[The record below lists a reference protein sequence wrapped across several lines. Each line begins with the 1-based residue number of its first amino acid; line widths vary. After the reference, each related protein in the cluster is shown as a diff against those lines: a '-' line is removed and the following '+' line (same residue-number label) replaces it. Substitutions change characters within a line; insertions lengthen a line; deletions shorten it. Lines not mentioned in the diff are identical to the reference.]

1 MKSQE
6 QIEEALNNAKMALQ
20 IIEKEMYPLLSGRKK
35 PLSMGEIDS
44 FNTYSEK
51 KIKIESA
58 IETLQYVLN
67 IS

>member
-6 QIEEALNNAKMALQ
+6 QIEEALMSLQ
-20 IIEKEMYPLLSGRKK
+20 LIEKEMYPLLSGRKK

>member
-20 IIEKEMYPLLSGRKK
+20 IIEKEMYPLLSGRKQS
-35 PLSMGEIDS
+35 LSMGEIKS
-44 FNTYSEK
+44 FNTYLEK

-67 IS
+67 IP